1 VKENAPSVLE
11 MVAEHEALAGDEGG
25 TLGGKKPKET
35 RIREIQ
41 NEMEEPWCCVNGLA
55 PVKSVCGAV
64 MLCFIN
70 IILPGFGTI
79 LSGCTVKSSD
89 PSEDDTK

>member
-1 VKENAPSVLE
+1 
-11 MVAEHEALAGDEGG
+11 MVAEHEALAGDEGAVR
-25 TLGGKKPKET
+25 GKRPKEA

-55 PVKSVCGAV
+55 PVKGVCAAV
-64 MLCFIN
+64 LLCFLN

-79 LSGCTVKSSD
+79 VSGCMVKSSD
-89 PSEDDTK
+89 PSGDDTK